1 MESEQTGI
9 TKLTFP
15 RAGVTGVTIFSSEC
29 QRLVLCSAVGEHI
42 AWQMATYYVGTG
54 PASSILY
61 MHLGV
66 VKFFPGLL
74 YTA

>member
-1 MESEQTGI
+1 MESEQRGI

-29 QRLVLCSAVGEHI
+29 QSAVGDHI
-42 AWQMATYYVGTG
+42 AWRMAMYYVGTG
-54 PASSILY
+54 PASSVLY

-66 VKFFPGLL
+66 VKLFPGLL